1 MQIYLETERLLLRR
15 FTPAD
20 VENLVELDSDPAVM
34 RYLNG
39 GVPTP
44 RDIIERDILP
54 RFLASY
60 DEMGEFG
67 RWAAIEKATGEFLGW
82 FSFRSHDDA
91 HLDDVELGYRLRQ
104 ASWGRGYATEGAQAL
119 IRRGFTDL
127 GVRRVYATT
136 YQDNRASRRVMEKV
150 GLTFVRAYRPTP
162 DEVAAVG
169 TFQPAAADVW
179 DGDEVEYALEKSA
192 WERHE
197 AAGAPPVARADNRGI
212 A

>member
-1 MQIYLETERLLLRR
+1 MQVYLETERLLLRR

-44 RDIIERDILP
+44 RNIIERDILP

-60 DEMGEFG
+60 DEIGEFG

-169 TFQPAAADVW
+169 TFQP
-179 DGDEVEYALEKSA
+179 
-192 WERHE
+192 
-197 AAGAPPVARADNRGI
+197 
-212 A
+212 

>member
-104 ASWGRGYATEGAQAL
+104 ASWGRGYATEGVQAL

-179 DGDEVEYALEKSA
+179 DGDEVEYALEKTA